1 MMFPLIAAA
10 LLLAE
15 QAHVRQQQPAT
26 AEAPQQQNL
35 SDDEIREQI
44 ETYLGTIDTPISI
57 ARWRSLGPR
66 AAPFL
71 EEIAASPRALPS
83 QRALAIDGLS
93 AVGGDRAKGVLAQLA
108 RGEEEPLIVRLS
120 AVRGMG
126 RVERGNGLAVAL
138 RPVLEGAKDARVR
151 GQAAAA
157 LAEHAAKSGCAA
169 VKAQAQ
175 KEDEEARVHY
185 RKALARCGEPPGAAP
200 DKAQ

>member
-15 QAHVRQQQPAT
+15 RAHVREQKPAP
-26 AEAPQQQNL
+26 AEVQQQQNL

>member
-1 MMFPLIAAA
+1 MMLPWSAAA
-10 LLLAE
+10 LLLAG
-15 QAHVRQQQPAT
+15 QAQVRQQQPAT
-26 AEAPQQQNL
+26 AEAPQQQTL

-44 ETYLGTIDTPISI
+44 ETSLGTIDTPISI

-83 QRALAIDGLS
+83 QRAQAIDGLS
-93 AVGGDRAKGVLAQLA
+93 AVGGDRAKAVLAQLA

-126 RVERGNGLAVAL
+126 RGGHGDGLAVAL

-151 GQAAAA
+151 GQAAVA

-169 VKAQAQ
+169 VEAPAP
-175 KEDEEARVHY
+175 KEDEEAR
-185 RKALARCGEPPGAAP
+185 R
-200 DKAQ
+200 